1 MQLLV
6 ITNETAEGDVL
17 HDAIVRLASG
27 PRDHVAVVAPALNS
41 RLRYW
46 LSDEDDAR
54 GAAADRLQRCV
65 TRLRA
70 DGVSAT
76 GEIGDADPLQAIA
89 DALAR
94 EPADEVLIATHP
106 EGASH
111 WLERD
116 LVSRTLRFGL
126 PVAHVVVDRSGGA
139 HRDAG
144 VFEHEA
150 ELVV

>member
-6 ITNETAEGDVL
+6 ITNETAEGQVL
-17 HDAIVRLASG
+17 HDAIVRLAPG
-27 PRDHVAVVAPALNS
+27 PRDRVVVVAPALNS

-54 GAAADRLQRCV
+54 ATAEDRLQRCV
-65 TRLRA
+65 ARLRA
-70 DGVSAT
+70 AGVSAT
-76 GEIGDADPLQAIA
+76 GRVGDADPLQAMA
-89 DALAR
+89 DAMALG
-94 EPADEVLIATHP
+94 PVDEVLIATHP

-116 LVSRTLRFGL
+116 LVSRALRFVL
-126 PVAHVVVDRSGGA
+126 PVAHVVVVSGGA
-139 HRDAG
+139 DRDAG
-144 VFEHEA
+144 VLEHEP

>member
-17 HDAIVRLASG
+17 HDAVVRLA
-27 PRDHVAVVAPALNS
+27 PRPQDRVQVVAPALNS

-54 GAAADRLQRCV
+54 AEAEDRLQRCV
-65 TRLRA
+65 ARLRA
-70 DGVSAT
+70 AGVSAS
-76 GEIGDADPLQAIA
+76 GRIGDADPLQAIA
-89 DALAR
+89 DALALR
-94 EPADEVLIATHP
+94 PVDEVLIATHP

-116 LVSRTLRFGL
+116 LVSRALRFGL
-126 PVAHVVVDRSGGA
+126 PVAHVVVDVRQARS
-139 HRDAG
+139 
-144 VFEHEA
+144 
-150 ELVV
+150 LVAA